1 MGYSLRKVWVM
12 IRRHKLIYF
21 LLILEMTVGMC
32 MYVYSCNLSAS
43 IQKEE
48 ESLKQEDAG
57 YLLRIS
63 EKAGQDRTKQAP
75 VDYRDYESIQFQTDR
90 TTELYV
96 EMPDIMIAG
105 GEIIDYNLLLLDF
118 EDYNLNN
125 SYAYIG
131 ERIPADT
138 GKGEIIFGNE
148 KISLEQDKLSLQ
160 MAENQSKEFQVRK
173 MPASLENTTL
183 KFLTT
188 DSGVALSSCILLP
201 ITKMDTIYG
210 ALQPETAQYEL
221 RIRREGIPDEE
232 NVLEE
237 ILHNLNKKHGE
248 SYSYEFYSP
257 VEELKNNTY
266 KTKWDINALHKTG
279 ILLLC
284 TLFTASISIFR
295 ILLGQREQEIGICQA
310 CGAAI
315 GVIAAEIFEEILI
328 VSLTGTVIGCAAGA
342 FLTCNLTSFLAGMV
356 KMSVHLSAFIQSFL
370 ICILIVI
377 VVSIATIQKIY
388 SKSIIELIRERS

>member
-1 MGYSLRKVWVM
+1 MLTLV
-12 IRRHKLIYF
+12 
-21 LLILEMTVGMC
+21 
-32 MYVYSCNLSAS
+32 S

-63 EKAGQDRTKQAP
+63 EKTRQDGTKQAP
-75 VDYRDYESIQFQTDR
+75 VDYRDYESIKFQTER

-105 GEIIDYNLLLLDF
+105 GEIIDYHLLLLDF

-125 SYAYIG
+125 SFAYIG

-160 MAENQSKEFQVRK
+160 MAENQSEEFQVRK
-173 MPASLENTTL
+173 MPASLENDTL

-188 DSGVALSSCILLP
+188 DSDLALSSCILLP

-237 ILHNLNKKHGE
+237 ILYNLNKKHGE

-328 VSLTGTVIGCAAGA
+328 VSLTGTAIGCAAGA
-342 FLTCNLTSFLAGMV
+342 FLTYNLTSFLAGMV

-377 VVSIATIQKIY
+377 VVSVATIQKIY